1 MRISNSIAAN
11 EHKRLKNKLLL
22 RTFVYIPITISFALY
37 LYSSLI
43 QREMRDFNNLFYLIA
58 VTLITVS
65 ILWIFMDTDKQIKK
79 EKQRE
84 VIKKKKSKARITIE
98 YGLTTLL
105 LIILI
110 AYALFIG

>member
-1 MRISNSIAAN
+1 
-11 EHKRLKNKLLL
+11 
-22 RTFVYIPITISFALY
+22 
-37 LYSSLI
+37 
-43 QREMRDFNNLFYLIA
+43 
-58 VTLITVS
+58 
-65 ILWIFMDTDKQIKK
+65 MDTDKQIKK